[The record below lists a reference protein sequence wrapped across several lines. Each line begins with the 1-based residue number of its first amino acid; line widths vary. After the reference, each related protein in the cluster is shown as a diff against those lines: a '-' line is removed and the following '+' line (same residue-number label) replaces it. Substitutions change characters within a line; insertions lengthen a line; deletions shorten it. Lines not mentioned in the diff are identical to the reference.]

1 MLFGNPS
8 EPYDLSAVFQML
20 LGTENHLSAGLG
32 FAVHFGAKRLREMDS
47 YRLCSAQELLL
58 STTAFEQPS
67 PGFHFNGIWQGVM
80 HYSNPTLEDSC
91 SEEMIMKF
99 QLPFTPPGWRPDPSI
114 SPFEFTGTGVD
125 SLGTF
130 TIENTSLDLWRSTVY
145 FDKVYHRSASK
156 GGVLRHL
163 YAGLVTPFGM
173 GGCFNT
179 EDEDDPLGYWFIGRP
194 IACLDSSLH
203 AAKKLWDQLS
213 SAIEAK
219 TAANI
224 SLRINKIRS
233 AGIPR
238 SYFLGTPIN
247 QSTNYR

>member
-1 MLFGNPS
+1 
-8 EPYDLSAVFQML
+8 
-20 LGTENHLSAGLG
+20 
-32 FAVHFGAKRLREMDS
+32 
-47 YRLCSAQELLL
+47 
-58 STTAFEQPS
+58 
-67 PGFHFNGIWQGVM
+67 
-80 HYSNPTLEDSC
+80 
-91 SEEMIMKF
+91 MIMKF

-203 AAKKLWDQLS
+203 AAKKAVGSIVICDRSKNCSEYFVANQQNSQCWDS
-213 SAIEAK
+213 
-219 TAANI
+219 
-224 SLRINKIRS
+224 
-233 AGIPR
+233 
-238 SYFLGTPIN
+238 
-247 QSTNYR
+247 